1 MKILDRYTGKA
12 VSDKDLPDQ
21 IDFGRFAIINSVTKP
36 TELTY
41 SNFSTNN
48 LILQE
53 LLLDKNKSLQDVF
66 VDINIDVQKSQ
77 ANRFKVIPLIRR
89 IKNKLD
95 LNEFEVMLCEN
106 VFHLEEIFRQP
117 HYLLEREIEK
127 VHVSRAKRIPS
138 KSYQYLASHTE
149 DWIHKSIVNF
159 KPSRI
164 LNEELDLNFDV
175 YENQFTVTLLERCL
189 IYLNSRLKEIQDIKS
204 FLELYKK
211 LLQNRKDENG
221 WYKKIKRNLLLIG
234 AEYEDEN
241 YQKKTY
247 EGSTLSQ
254 TEVILNQLNKRL
266 LLLRRSELFDIVN
279 KKTTQALSLRN
290 TNVLV
295 SHKHYRYAKTLWIAL
310 DKVKP
315 ERNDIEKMQSEQ
327 NIFDGVKAYSTAL
340 VVYCLQDYLGY
351 SLLGQYSSFTGKHT
365 YYPDVSFNIDTNG
378 ILNISIGKQTL
389 KLIVIANE
397 PAEASKLAE
406 VLRQQKAYILYFS
419 EQTPIVN
426 DRIIRI
432 NPLDPDSCER
442 MASLLK
448 KYIAKDYLA
457 KLNVEYRYVSIL
469 RDFISLIPND
479 YLHFDNI
486 RFTYRFVSLP
496 LKHIVATDIED
507 SLESHENYKVIKSRN
522 EKERIQTEIRD
533 LVSQINDN
541 GQKLKKEYLRCMEC
555 GQALNLHAVKKL
567 DYLICQQCHNLL
579 DSSNYPNV
587 VLKNNDSKYQKLSE
601 SDWGMDYL
609 RFNSEEL

>member
-419 EQTPIVN
+419 EQTPVVN

-522 EKERIQTEIRD
+522 EKERIQTEIGD

-609 RFNSEEL
+609 HFNQDEL

>member
-279 KKTTQALSLRN
+279 KKATQALSLRN

-419 EQTPIVN
+419 EQTPVVN

-522 EKERIQTEIRD
+522 EKERIQTEIGD

-609 RFNSEEL
+609 HFNQDEL